1 MEVVVI
7 RPPLVYGPGV
17 RANFLR
23 LIRLVD
29 RRLPL
34 PLGAIRNRRS
44 LIYVGN
50 LADLIVAAATSPAAA
65 GRTLLASDGEDM
77 STPQLVSEIGQALG
91 KPARLLGI
99 PVGLLR
105 LGGAITGMGAE
116 IGRLV
121 DSLVV
126 DASET
131 RERLSWRPPFSVQ
144 EGIADTV
151 RWYRS
156 ASR

>member
-1 MEVVVI
+1 M
-7 RPPLVYGPGV
+7 

-23 LIRLVD
+23 LMRLVD
-29 RRLPL
+29 RCLPL
-34 PLGAIRNRRS
+34 PLAAIRNRRS

-50 LADLIVAAATSPAAA
+50 LADLIVAAASSSAAA

-77 STPQLVSEIGQALG
+77 STPQLITEIGRALG
-91 KPARLLGI
+91 RPARLIGV

-126 DASET
+126 DAGET
-131 RERLSWRPPFSVQ
+131 RECLNWRPPFSVQ
-144 EGIADTV
+144 EGLNDTV